1 MAERGRPLRAGMV
14 ISTGS
19 IVSTKWP
26 KPGDTVIAEIDGLG
40 EAVAH
45 FA

>member
-1 MAERGRPLRAGMV
+1 MV

-26 KPGDTVIAEIDGLG
+26 KAGDTVAAEIDGLG